1 LDLGLEEVEGGTE
14 EEEGIDAVV
23 EELREELAGLTVSA
37 AGATAATGLGAST
50 EEETGLGET
59 GEEERGK
66 GRVEEEATDGLADIG
81 AVLGAATGDEIV
93 ETEGGI

>member
-1 LDLGLEEVEGGTE
+1 LGLEEVEGEAEAE
-14 EEEGIDAVV
+14 EEGDGIDAVV
-23 EELREELAGLTVSA
+23 GEVTEEMTGLTVSNTGA
-37 AGATAATGLGAST
+37 AAV
-50 EEETGLGET
+50 EETGLGET